1 MYLPGWGLG
10 FCFYDIDILLNSKH
24 MSTRKALFSNISLVH
39 IPQIPEVLLTD
50 GGWQVILLVEKEVKM
65 LV

>member
-1 MYLPGWGLG
+1 
-10 FCFYDIDILLNSKH
+10 